1 MLQAHANS
9 PPPGYPNRLC
19 HVTPPSNPPPSNSQ
33 VVIIIRAS
41 AKSLMLPLIIMRVAS
56 RLQFPV
62 TLTSALVILL
72 LVASLCHNVSFFSSL
87 VRPSPRIRPPPPPPG
102 GRRRGQDG
110 SGGGGGDDCGRAA
123 NAAAAAPAITTSAA
137 MHAGDRHG
145 INTFCIYTILFV
157 NTCPCRATPAPHD
170 AAPAVESCAP
180 VRVFIQATPSFILSH
195 LQP

>member
-1 MLQAHANS
+1 
-9 PPPGYPNRLC
+9 
-19 HVTPPSNPPPSNSQ
+19 
-33 VVIIIRAS
+33 
-41 AKSLMLPLIIMRVAS
+41 MLPLIIMRVAS

-62 TLTSALVILL
+62 ALISALVILL
-72 LVASLCHNVSFFSSL
+72 LVASLRHNVSFFSSL
-87 VRPSPRIRPPPPPPG
+87 VRPSPRIRPPPQPPG

-157 NTCPCRATPAPHD
+157 NTCPSRATPAPHD